1 MVRLHVSV
9 HTMPAASLRAL
20 LAHSIDYAGMFP
32 PCSLDVLNIAELQNV
47 ARERRPDFADIIYWI
62 PYLAWPIIGALLV
75 YIYIVTKIEVNA
87 LFAFQTGLAAP
98 LILKSL
104 SNVIPKHPID
114 PGAGA

>member
-1 MVRLHVSV
+1 MSSI
-9 HTMPAASLRAL
+9 SLNYKML
-20 LAHSIDYAGMFP
+20 LANAALTSRI
-32 PCSLDVLNIAELQNV
+32 S
-47 ARERRPDFADIIYWI
+47 YWI